1 MKTYYYT
8 KFLTVF
14 FTLILFSFTS
24 YSQET
29 DEKVEDA
36 KEEKADKKKKKKTYS
51 DIVNDK
57 TITDAG
63 LFDVHKVEDKYYY
76 EINDS
81 LLGRDMLMVTRIV
94 NMSKEISISRHKMS
108 EQVLSWQKFDNHI
121 LLKEISY
128 SNYASDS
135 LPIKEA
141 VSNANFEPIIASFKI
156 EVENK
161 DKNSVVIDVTDL
173 YKKDIKSFGY
183 PQSSRKRN
191 KITGLDTKLSFIES
205 IRSFPMNVEAKHI
218 KTYKSS
224 EAKNGQISML
234 LNNSMILLAK
244 VPMKRRYYD
253 ERVGWFTTSQTDYG
267 IDNQEA
273 ETVKYLDRWRLEV
286 KDEDIE
292 KFKKGELVKPKKP
305 IVYYIDRATPKKWR
319 KYLKQGIEDWQAAF
333 EVAGFKNAI
342 LAKDPPSK
350 EEDPDWSPEDIR
362 YSVVRYLA
370 SPTLNANGPHVSDPR
385 SGEIIESDINWY
397 HNIMKLLRN
406 WYFVQTSAVDPEARG
421 IEFKNELMGELLRF
435 VSAHEVGHTLGL
447 PHNMGSSSAFPVDSL
462 RSATFTQKYGTA
474 PSIMDYARFNYIAQP
489 GDEGVALIPSHWESP
504 NVGVYDKFS
513 VMWGYKPILDVSE
526 EEEKDILKKWIIDKE
541 DDMMY
546 RFGPSGGIDPSSQ
559 TEDLGDNAIKASEYG
574 IKNLKRIIPELME
587 WTTEDG
593 ETYDELEYMYGQVLG
608 QFRRYM
614 GHVAANIGGVY
625 QYYKTSDQKGA
636 VYTHVDKNYQK
647 ACVAFLNQHL
657 FETPYWIINKDIL
670 NKIEYAGTTNRIR
683 SMQSSYLNRVLDF
696 GRMARIIEN
705 EALNGSNSY
714 SLTEM
719 MSDLKDGIWPELITD
734 EYYTSE
740 KKRRIMQKNDVYR
753 RNLQKSYI
761 KRLGYI
767 MKNEQ
772 EQSSRSGWG
781 DYTTAVKVDVSDIRS
796 VTMGTLSDLKKDL
809 QRVVRKYRSSIKG
822 SSKDKLI
829 KDHLNYCITMIDEA
843 MGNLY
848 YIEYTN

>member
-36 KEEKADKKKKKKTYS
+36 KEEKAEKSDKKKKKKTYS
-51 DIVNDK
+51 DIVNEK

-205 IRSFPMNVEAKHI
+205 IRSFPMNIESKHI

-292 KFKKGELVKPKKP
+292 KFKKGELVEPKKP

-513 VMWGYKPILDVSE
+513 VMWGHKPIHDASE
-526 EEEKDILKKWIIDKE
+526 EEEKNILKKWIIDKE

-614 GHVAANIGGVY
+614 GHVATNIGGVY

-647 ACVAFLNQHL
+647 ACVIFLNQHL
-657 FETPYWIINKDIL
+657 FETPYWMINKDIL
-670 NKIEYAGTTNRIR
+670 DKIEYAGTTNRIR

-705 EALNGSNSY
+705 EALNGLNSY
-714 SLTEM
+714 SLVEM
-719 MSDLKDGIWPELITD
+719 MSDLKDGIWSEL
-734 EYYTSE
+734 
-740 KKRRIMQKNDVYR
+740 KNNKSIDVYR

-761 KRLGYI
+761 SRLGYI

-772 EQSSRSGWG
+772 SSRPGWG
-781 DYTTAVKVDVSDIRS
+781 DYITTIKVDVSDIRS
-796 VTMGTLSDLKKDL
+796 VTMGTLLDLKKDL
-809 QRVVRKYRSSIKG
+809 KKAVKRYSDKGIK
-822 SSKDKLI
+822 S
-829 KDHLNYCITMIDEA
+829 HLNYCITMIDEA
-843 MGNLY
+843 MENLY